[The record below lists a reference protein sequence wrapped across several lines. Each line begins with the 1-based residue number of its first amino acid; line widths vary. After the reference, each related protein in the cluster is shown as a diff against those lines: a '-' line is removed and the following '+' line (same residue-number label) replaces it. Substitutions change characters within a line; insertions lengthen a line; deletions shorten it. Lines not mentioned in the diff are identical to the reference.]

1 MGVLAFLK
9 RRKAL
14 RELGIL
20 GMNQRNHAYIGR
32 YNPRF
37 RFPLVDNK
45 LSSKTLAIQ
54 AGVAVPRLIDVVTT
68 QHDIVRL
75 KPELDRLGDFVIKPA
90 KGSGGKGILVIVGK
104 DGEHYVKASG
114 ELLTFNDV
122 ERHMSNILGGLYS
135 LGGNSDVAM
144 IEALIRADDVFDD
157 YSCEGVPDIRTIV
170 FKGFPVMAMLRLATR
185 ASDGKANLHQGAVGV
200 GLDIATGQWLRA
212 VQFDRPVTHHPDT
225 GHAFAGLTVPHWHC
239 NLELAAACYDMAGL
253 GYLGVDMV
261 LDKDH
266 GPLILE
272 LNARPG
278 LAIQIAN
285 GVGLLPRLQQIEALG
300 DVKMSVEDRVA
311 YSIQHFGMRKVV
323 AEVAVGQDVAV
334 AP

>member
-1 MGVLAFLK
+1 MGVLEFLK

-14 RELGIL
+14 RKLGIL

-32 YNPRF
+32 YNPRC

-45 LSSKTLAIQ
+45 LSSKTMAIQ
-54 AGVAVPRLIDVVTT
+54 IGIAVPRLIDVVAT

-75 KPELDRLGDFVIKPA
+75 KPELDQLGDFVIKPT

-104 DGEHYVKASG
+104 DNERYIKASG
-114 ELLTFNDV
+114 ERLTFNDI

-135 LGGNSDVAM
+135 LGGSSDVAM
-144 IEALIRADDVFDD
+144 IEALIHADNVFDD
-157 YSCEGVPDIRTIV
+157 YSYEGVPDIRTIV

-200 GLDIATGQWLRA
+200 GLDIATGQGLRA
-212 VQFDRPVTHHPDT
+212 VQFDRLVTHHPDT
-225 GHAFAGLTVPHWHC
+225 GHAFAGLAVPHWYR

-261 LDKDH
+261 LDKNH

-285 GVGLLPRLQQIEALG
+285 GAGLLPRLQQIEALEN
-300 DVKMSVEDRVA
+300 VQMSVDERVA
-311 YSIQHFGMRKVV
+311 YSIQHFGMHRI
-323 AEVAVGQDVAV
+323 ADVHRQGASE
-334 AP
+334 